1 MLPRLLSA
9 PLNHLLAQSDW
20 ASQRLRP
27 HAGRVLAVRCA
38 PFAVRLQITPEGWFA
53 DAPSESHDDITITL
67 PADTPLR
74 LLSGQ
79 ESVLAAASLQGP
91 ADLSETLAFVFRN
104 LRWDAEADLAKLTGD
119 ILAFRLIL
127 AIQAIFAAQQRAAGN
142 LQANLVEYL
151 VDEQRLWPQ
160 TPELG
165 ALRAGNEDLGRA
177 LSRLESRIQAFR
189 Q

>member
-1 MLPRLLSA
+1 MLPLLSA

-20 ASQRLRP
+20 ASQRLRI
-27 HAGRVLAVRCA
+27 HAGRVLAVHCA
-38 PFAVRLQITPEGWFA
+38 PFVLRLQITPDGLFT
-53 DAPSESHDDITITL
+53 DALAGSDNDVTITL

-74 LLSGQ
+74 LLGGQ
-79 ESVLAAASLQGP
+79 DSLLAAASLQGP

-119 ILAFRLIL
+119 ILAFRLIRI
-127 AIQAIFAAQQRAAGN
+127 IQSIFAAQKRAAGN
-142 LQANLVEYL
+142 LQTNLVEYL
-151 VDEQRLWPQ
+151 VDEQRLLPQ

-165 ALRAGNEDLGRA
+165 ALRAGNEDLGLS
-177 LSRLESRIQAFR
+177 LSRLESRIQALR